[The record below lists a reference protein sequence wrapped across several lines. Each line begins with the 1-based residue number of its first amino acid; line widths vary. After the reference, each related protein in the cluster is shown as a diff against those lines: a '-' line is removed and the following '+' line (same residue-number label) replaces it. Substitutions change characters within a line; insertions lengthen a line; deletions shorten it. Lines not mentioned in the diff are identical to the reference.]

1 MNAPLNIAPLNKD
14 ATLRLIRL
22 GLEEDFTH
30 GPDATTEATVEDDAV
45 LTAHV
50 VPRQP
55 GVVAGLDTF
64 VWTMREASAG
74 IGVTVHASDS
84 DHVAAGDRLATV
96 TGPARAVLSAERT
109 ALNLLTYASGIAT
122 RTNEWTHELAGTGT
136 KVRDS
141 RKTLPGYRDLAKY
154 AVRCGGGVNHRMS
167 LGDAVLIKDNHVA
180 GVGTVAEAYRRTT
193 AAFPNLPS
201 EVEVDDLTQLE
212 EVLAFSPDLVM
223 LDNFGVE
230 ETREAVDKRNA
241 VSPSTKL
248 ESSGGLTLDV
258 ARAYAETGVD
268 FLAVG
273 ALTHSVAILDIGL
286 DADPNQAPSRAS
298 SAVFTSGHSVSRIE

>member
-1 MNAPLNIAPLNKD
+1 MKPVNPPLNKD
-14 ATLRLIRL
+14 TTLRLIRL
-22 GLEEDFTH
+22 GFKEDFAH
-30 GPDATTEATVEDDAV
+30 GPDATTEATVGADAV

-50 VPRQP
+50 VPRQH
-55 GVVAGLDTF
+55 GVAAGLDT
-64 VWTMREASAG
+64 VEWTMNEVSPD
-74 IGVTVHASDS
+74 IDVTVHASDG
-84 DHVAAGDRLATV
+84 DHIAPGDRLATV
-96 TGPARAVLSAERT
+96 SGPACAILSAERT

-122 RTNEWTHELAGTGT
+122 HTHEWTHELAGTRA

-180 GVGTVAEAYRRTT
+180 SVGSVAEAYRRTT
-193 AAFPNLPS
+193 SAFPNLPR
-201 EVEVDDLTQLE
+201 EVEVDDLSQLE
-212 EVLAFSPDLVM
+212 EVLAFAPDLVM

-230 ETREAVDKRNA
+230 GTRQAVDKRDA
-241 VSPSTKL
+241 LSPGTKL

-273 ALTHSVAILDIGL
+273 ALTHSVTILDIGL
-286 DADPNQAPSRAS
+286 DAVQQ
-298 SAVFTSGHSVSRIE
+298 

>member
-1 MNAPLNIAPLNKD
+1 MNPPLNKD
-14 ATLRLIRL
+14 TTLRLIRL
-22 GLEEDFTH
+22 GLEEDFAH
-30 GPDATTEATVEDDAV
+30 GPDATSEATVDTDAL

-50 VPRQP
+50 VPRAA
-55 GVVAGLDTF
+55 GVVAGLDAL
-64 VWTMREASAG
+64 VWTMHEVSPD
-74 IGVTVHASDS
+74 IQVEVHASDG
-84 DHVAAGDRLATV
+84 DQVAPGERLGTV

-122 RTNEWTHELAGTGT
+122 RTHEWTQVLAGTDA

-167 LGDAVLIKDNHVA
+167 LGDSVLIKDNHA
-180 GVGTVAEAYRRTT
+180 ASVGSVAEAYRRTSET
-193 AAFPNLPS
+193 FPDLPR
-201 EVEVDDLTQLE
+201 EVEVDDLDQLE
-212 EVLAFSPDLVM
+212 EVLAFAPDLVM

-230 ETREAVDKRNA
+230 GTRGAVDKRNA
-241 VSPSTKL
+241 LSPETLL
-248 ESSGGLTLDV
+248 ESSGGLTLDR

-286 DADPNQAPSRAS
+286 DAVQQ
-298 SAVFTSGHSVSRIE
+298 

>member
-1 MNAPLNIAPLNKD
+1 MSAQLDKEAS
-14 ATLRLIRL
+14 LRLIRL
-22 GLEEDFTH
+22 GLEEDFAD
-30 GPDATTEATVEDDAV
+30 GPDATSEATVDANAV
-45 LTAHV
+45 LTAHF

-55 GVVAGLDTF
+55 GVIAGLDTV
-64 VWTMREASAG
+64 VWTMHEVSPD
-74 IGVTVHASDS
+74 IEVTLHASDG
-84 DHVAAGDRLATV
+84 DHIAPGDRLGTV

-122 RTNEWTHELAGTGT
+122 HTHEWTQELAGTNA

-154 AVRCGGGVNHRMS
+154 AVRCGCGVNHRMS

-180 GVGTVAEAYRRTT
+180 SVGSVAEAYRRTSE
-193 AAFPNLPS
+193 AFPDLPR
-201 EVEVDDLTQLE
+201 EVEVDDLDQLE

-241 VSPSTKL
+241 LSPDTLL
-248 ESSGGLTLDV
+248 ESSGGLTLDR

-286 DADPNQAPSRAS
+286 DAVPQ
-298 SAVFTSGHSVSRIE
+298 

>member
-1 MNAPLNIAPLNKD
+1 MNVPLNKD
-14 ATLRLIRL
+14 ATLRLIHL
-22 GLEEDFTH
+22 GLEEDFAH
-30 GPDATTEATVEDDAV
+30 GPDATSEATVDANAL

-50 VPRQP
+50 VPRAA
-55 GVVAGLDTF
+55 GVVAGLDTL
-64 VWTMREASAG
+64 VWTMHEVSPD
-74 IGVTVHASDS
+74 IQVEVHASDG
-84 DHVAAGDRLATV
+84 DRVAPGDRLATV
-96 TGPARAVLSAERT
+96 SGPACAILSAERT

-122 RTNEWTHELAGTGT
+122 HTHEWTQELAGTDA

-141 RKTLPGYRDLAKY
+141 RKTLPSYRDLAKY

-180 GVGTVAEAYRRTT
+180 SVGSVAEAYRRTT
-193 AAFPNLPS
+193 SAFPNLPR
-201 EVEVDDLTQLE
+201 EVEVDDLSQLE
-212 EVLAFSPDLVM
+212 EVLAFAPDLVM

-230 ETREAVDKRNA
+230 GTRQAVDKRDA
-241 VSPSTKL
+241 LSPGTKL

-273 ALTHSVAILDIGL
+273 ALTHSVTILDIGL
-286 DADPNQAPSRAS
+286 DAVQQ
-298 SAVFTSGHSVSRIE
+298 

>member
-1 MNAPLNIAPLNKD
+1 MNSPLNKE

-22 GLEEDFTH
+22 GLEEDFAH
-30 GPDATTEATVEDDAV
+30 GPDATSEATVDANAV

-55 GVVAGLDTF
+55 GVVAGLEM
-64 VWTMREASAG
+64 VAWTMNEVSPG
-74 IGVTVHASDS
+74 ISVTLHATDGGT
-84 DHVAAGDRLATV
+84 VAPGDNLATV
-96 TGPARAVLSAERT
+96 SGPARAVLSAERT

-122 RTNEWTHELAGTGT
+122 HTHEWTKALAGTRA

-167 LGDAVLIKDNHVA
+167 LGDAALIKDNHVA
-180 GVGTVAEAYRRTT
+180 SVGTVTAAYRRITD
-193 AAFPNLPS
+193 AFPDLPR
-201 EVEVDDLTQLE
+201 EVEVDDLAQFE
-212 EVLAFSPDLVM
+212 EVLEFNPDLVM

-230 ETREAVDKRNA
+230 ETRAAVDKRDA
-241 VSPSTKL
+241 MSPGTKL

-258 ARAYAETGVD
+258 ARSYAETGVD

-273 ALTHSVAILDIGL
+273 ALTHSVTILDIGL
-286 DADPNQAPSRAS
+286 DAAPQ
-298 SAVFTSGHSVSRIE
+298 

>member
-1 MNAPLNIAPLNKD
+1 M
-14 ATLRLIRL
+14 
-22 GLEEDFTH
+22 
-30 GPDATTEATVEDDAV
+30 
-45 LTAHV
+45 
-50 VPRQP
+50 
-55 GVVAGLDTF
+55 VAGLDT
-64 VWTMREASAG
+64 VEWTMNEVSPDIA
-74 IGVTVHASDS
+74 VTVHATDG
-84 DHVAAGDRLATV
+84 DLVAPGNRLATIS
-96 TGPARAVLSAERT
+96 GPARAVLSAERT

-122 RTNEWTHELAGTGT
+122 QTFQWAAALEGTGAR
-136 KVRDS
+136 VRDS
-141 RKTLPGYRDLAKY
+141 RKTLPGYRNLAKY

-180 GVGTVAEAYRRTT
+180 SVGSVAEAYRRTT
-193 AAFPNLPS
+193 AAFPDLPS
-201 EVEVDDLTQLE
+201 EIEVDNLEQLE

-241 VSPSTKL
+241 LSAGTKL
-248 ESSGGLTLDV
+248 ESSGGLTLDR

-286 DADPNQAPSRAS
+286 DA
-298 SAVFTSGHSVSRIE
+298 

>member
-1 MNAPLNIAPLNKD
+1 MSAPLDKE

-22 GLEEDFTH
+22 GLEEDFAH
-30 GPDATTEATVEDDAV
+30 GPDATSQATVDADAV
-45 LTAHV
+45 LTAHL

-55 GVVAGLDTF
+55 GVVAGLDTV
-64 VWTMREASAG
+64 VWTMRVVSPD
-74 IGVTVHASDS
+74 IDVTLHASDG
-84 DHVAAGDRLATV
+84 DTIAPGDRLGTV

-122 RTNEWTHELAGTGT
+122 RTHEWTQELAGTDA

-154 AVRCGGGVNHRMS
+154 AVRCGGGINHRMS

-180 GVGTVAEAYRRTT
+180 SVGSVAEAYRRTSE
-193 AAFPNLPS
+193 AFPDLPR
-201 EVEVDDLTQLE
+201 EVEVDDLDQLE

-230 ETREAVDKRNA
+230 GTREAVDKRNA
-241 VSPSTKL
+241 LSSSTKL

-286 DADPNQAPSRAS
+286 DAALQ
-298 SAVFTSGHSVSRIE
+298 

>member
-1 MNAPLNIAPLNKD
+1 MSAPLNKE
-14 ATLRLIRL
+14 ATVRLIRL
-22 GLEEDFTH
+22 GLDEDFRH
-30 GPDATTEATVEDDAV
+30 GPDATSEATVDADAV
-45 LTAHV
+45 FTAHV

-55 GVVAGLDTF
+55 GVVAGLDTV
-64 VWTMREASAG
+64 VWTMHEVSPDIDVAL
-74 IGVTVHASDS
+74 HASDG
-84 DHVAAGDRLATV
+84 DHVAPGDCLATV
-96 TGPARAVLSAERT
+96 AGPAQAVLSAERT

-122 RTNEWTHELAGTGT
+122 QTFQWAAALEGTGAR
-136 KVRDS
+136 VRDS

-180 GVGTVAEAYRRTT
+180 SVGSVAEAYRRTT
-193 AAFPNLPS
+193 AAFPDLPS
-201 EVEVDDLTQLE
+201 EIEVDNLEQLE

-241 VSPSTKL
+241 VSPLTKL
-248 ESSGGLTLDV
+248 ESSGGLTLDR

-286 DADPNQAPSRAS
+286 DA
-298 SAVFTSGHSVSRIE
+298 

>member
-1 MNAPLNIAPLNKD
+1 MNAPLNFD
-14 ATLRLIRL
+14 AALRLIRL
-22 GLEEDFTH
+22 GLEEDFAH
-30 GPDATTEATVEDDAV
+30 GPDATSEATVDAAAM

-55 GVVAGLDTF
+55 GVVAGLETV
-64 VWTMREASAG
+64 VWTMHEVSPA
-74 IGVTVHASDS
+74 IDVTVHASDG
-84 DHVAAGDRLATV
+84 DRVAPGDRLV
-96 TGPARAVLSAERT
+96 TIQGPARAILSAERT

-122 RTNEWTHELAGTGT
+122 LTHEWTQELAGTKA

-180 GVGTVAEAYRRTT
+180 SVGSVVEAYRRTT
-193 AAFPNLPS
+193 AAFPELPT
-201 EVEVDDLTQLE
+201 EVEVDDLAQLE

-230 ETREAVDKRNA
+230 GTREAVDKRDA
-241 VSPSTKL
+241 MSPGTKL

-273 ALTHSVAILDIGL
+273 ALTHSVTILDIGL
-286 DADPNQAPSRAS
+286 DADPN
-298 SAVFTSGHSVSRIE
+298 